1 MDGGPVAFRC
11 GSRPPR
17 WCPSGSGCDR
27 EDDHA
32 CMEPPQESGH
42 GYRWVPATW
51 GHGWGAG
58 HGQDRLRQ
66 GTRGGRR
73 GRQGPGGHRGQ
84 SWSGWSIE
92 NRTEVALRAPSPW
105 STEPWLWVG
114 EVAKQ
119 GLPCCLLFSEGL
131 GAWVVV
137 LPHAQH
143 PPALCLSLSTSGG
156 SKELELS

>member
-1 MDGGPVAFRC
+1 MAIGGFRPHGAMGGGRGMDKT
-11 GSRPPR
+11 
-17 WCPSGSGCDR
+17 GSGR
-27 EDDHA
+27 
-32 CMEPPQESGH
+32 
-42 GYRWVPATW
+42 VP
-51 GHGWGAG
+51 G
-58 HGQDRLRQ
+58 
-66 GTRGGRR
+66 GGRR